1 MKFVF
6 NTDYKLLQIGEIRG
20 KNNNNIYMS
29 KFEDLKV
36 SVQEIIDLIA
46 AKNDREANNKLLEV
60 NETLDEMLDHAE
72 EDEDLR
78 EISRYQVLLNQLHVK
93 INGEEQV
100 DGE

>member
-1 MKFVF
+1 
-6 NTDYKLLQIGEIRG
+6 
-20 KNNNNIYMS
+20 MS

-46 AKNDREANNKLLEV
+46 AKQDKEANNKLLEV
-60 NETLDEMLDHAE
+60 SETLDEMLDHAE
-72 EDEDLR
+72 EDEELR

>member
-1 MKFVF
+1 MKFE
-6 NTDYKLLQIGEIRG
+6 N
-20 KNNNNIYMS
+20 
-29 KFEDLKV
+29 LKA

-46 AKNDREANNKLLEV
+46 TKNDREASNKLLEV

-72 EDEDLR
+72 EDEHLR

>member
-1 MKFVF
+1 M
-6 NTDYKLLQIGEIRG
+6 
-20 KNNNNIYMS
+20 

-72 EDEDLR
+72 EDEELR

-93 INGEEQV
+93 INGEEAV